1 MKNEI
6 SRPAGIVLLM
16 LLALL
21 SANPPAWAQQ
31 KIPDT
36 RLRVTVQQRE
46 KGKLNLAFHVQE
58 LLCFNGDCSL
68 TSITLNSCR
77 PSPISNGMASPVVIE
92 RSSTV
97 EGNLKV
103 TEEGNTLVAI
113 ETSADIGGDYVTTQR
128 FRYEKAREGE
138 MVTKLVGYSGG
149 FVKNS
154 IIAQQVITVEF
165 VPLKGAYKEILK
177 LYCPLGLP
185 GVDVSN

>member
-1 MKNEI
+1 MKPGI

-21 SANPPAWAQQ
+21 PVSPPTWAQQ

-46 KGKLNLAFHVQE
+46 KGKLNPAFHVQE
-58 LLCFNGDCSL
+58 LLCFNGECSL

-77 PSPISNGMASPVVIE
+77 PSPVSNGMASPVVIE

-97 EGNLKV
+97 GGNLKV
-103 TEEGNTLVAI
+103 TKDGDTLVAV
-113 ETSADIGGDYVTTQR
+113 ETSVDIGGDSVTTQR
-128 FRYEKAREGE
+128 FRYERAREGE
-138 MVTKLVGYSGG
+138 VLTKLTGYSGG

-165 VPLKGAYKEILK
+165 VPLKGAYKEIKTLD
-177 LYCPLGLP
+177 CPLGFP
-185 GVDVSN
+185 GVDASN